1 VSDIF
6 LSYAREDREVAERL
20 ATEFTRRGWSLWWDQ
35 RLEIGRSFD
44 KPTEQALAQAGC
56 VVVLWSRASVES
68 DWVKAEATEGRE
80 RGVLVPVLIEN
91 VTAPLEFRRL
101 QTGRLIGWS
110 GNTTHDGF
118 EQLVSGVARM
128 LRKPAAPVPIGHP
141 APPARPRVS
150 RWALVALPTVIAVLV
165 GTVLAAT
172 RVPTGISLTLPVQ
185 RMSFTVA
192 DGDSSLV
199 RILDPIAFPAIT
211 FERFESV
218 SMEPAAVAVADPSQ
232 YLLAEDR
239 YPETAWKSV
248 TGGTG
253 SIRFAALEA
262 RLLPSLTIERL
273 PDRGVSV
280 GSLRP
285 ITLPAGSVV
294 TLEVGDARGRSL
306 TVTLSHAQP
315 ALAIPMEGAARLTA
329 SGTSVSGYDD
339 AGTGSGTSTW
349 RIDFRQG
356 AAPVAVNGRSGE
368 LVTSITL
375 PAIPPEGVL
384 SLFSGGALP
393 ISAVDFSAQDD
404 LGRRVSSVTGE
415 GELRFLDD
423 TEPRRIESSSVVTL
437 AGLRQFNIRRLSLD
451 SKRRALLTELDGVAA
466 TAQTER
472 GPLLVDHRHTAFAAA
487 RGNPVWM
494 VVVFVA
500 WLFATATLVYRN
512 GITRRVR
519 GAVDEN
525 Q

>member
-1 VSDIF
+1 MSDIF

-20 ATEFTRRGWSLWWDQ
+20 ATEFARRGWSLWWDQ

-80 RGVLVPVLIEN
+80 RGVLVPVLIEDLKP
-91 VTAPLEFRRL
+91 PLEFRRL

-110 GNTTHDGF
+110 GDTTHEGL
-118 EQLVSGVARM
+118 EQLISGVATT
-128 LRKPAAPVPIGHP
+128 LRKPPP
-141 APPARPRVS
+141 APPVHTERSSRPRVP
-150 RWALVALPTVIAVLV
+150 RWALVAVPTVIAVLV
-165 GTVLAAT
+165 GAVLAVL
-172 RVPTGISLTLPVQ
+172 RVPTGISLTVPVQ

-232 YLLAEDR
+232 YLLVEDR

-253 SIRFAALEA
+253 SIRFDALEA

-294 TLEVGDARGRSL
+294 TLEVGDERGRSL

-315 ALAIPMEGAARLTA
+315 ALAIPMEGVAQLTA
-329 SGTSVSGYDD
+329 SSTSVSGYDD
-339 AGTGSGTSTW
+339 VGTGSGTSTW

-356 AAPVAVNGRSGE
+356 AAPVAVTGRSGE
-368 LVTSITL
+368 LVTSITF
-375 PAIPPEGVL
+375 PAIPPDGVL
-384 SLFSGGALP
+384 SLFSGGAIP

-404 LGRRVSSVTGE
+404 LGRRVSSVIGE
-415 GELRFLDD
+415 GELRFLDH
-423 TEPRRIESSSVVTL
+423 TMPRRIESSSVVTL

-451 SKRRALLTELDGVAA
+451 SKRRALQTELDGVAA

-472 GPLLVDHRHTAFAAA
+472 GPLVVDHRHTALAAA

-494 VVVFVA
+494 AFAFVA
-500 WLFATATLVYRN
+500 WLFATATLVYRALPSLPRDRT
-512 GITRRVR
+512 GRT
-519 GAVDEN
+519 
-525 Q
+525 